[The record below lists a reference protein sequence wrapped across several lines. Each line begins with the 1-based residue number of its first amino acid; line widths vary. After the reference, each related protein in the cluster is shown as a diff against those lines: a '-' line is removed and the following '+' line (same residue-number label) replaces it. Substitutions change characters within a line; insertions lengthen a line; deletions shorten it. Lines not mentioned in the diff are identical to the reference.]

1 MMSPN
6 GARRRCP
13 TAGCQTQNGRS
24 DDEYDSIPLYG
35 SRNASCTRPPVS
47 LSSPRD
53 LSRSSRSMTRSH
65 APTAVGT
72 SPTGLSGAPRRV
84 RVRAR
89 RRAVGPTRRLC
100 FVYIRVQGPGPAGPV
115 AGGPRGRRYGPG
127 NPDPNGWGQEGKGVK
142 FTGFITALSSEIHR
156 KMAVRNSRSS
166 RASCVDV
173 PRSRSRTTPTK

>member
-1 MMSPN
+1 MSPN

-35 SRNASCTRPPVS
+35 SRNTSCTRPPVS

-53 LSRSSRSMTRSH
+53 LLRSSRSMTRSH

-100 FVYIRVQGPGPAGPV
+100 FVYIYYKVPGP
-115 AGGPRGRRYGPG
+115 
-127 NPDPNGWGQEGKGVK
+127 
-142 FTGFITALSSEIHR
+142 
-156 KMAVRNSRSS
+156 M
-166 RASCVDV
+166 
-173 PRSRSRTTPTK
+173 SRSREALRGVNTVRKILLYTTYNRVGKGLIKRVIRYHGCPDPPRTVS

>member
-1 MMSPN
+1 MGFSGLVCKNVHCSGASGAHAPGGQQVSDTVARIAELSARSRDFSMMSPN

-35 SRNASCTRPPVS
+35 SRNTSCTRPPVS

-72 SPTGLSGAPRRV
+72 SGHRRGSRELRGGSECARDVELWVLLDGYASYTSSTSSWTRWPGHGRPSGALV
-84 RVRAR
+84 R
-89 RRAVGPTRRLC
+89 
-100 FVYIRVQGPGPAGPV
+100 F
-115 AGGPRGRRYGPG
+115 
-127 NPDPNGWGQEGKGVK
+127 
-142 FTGFITALSSEIHR
+142 R
-156 KMAVRNSRSS
+156 KS
-166 RASCVDV
+166 
-173 PRSRSRTTPTK
+173 

>member
-1 MMSPN
+1 MRSFSSGLTLATGFSGLVCKSVHSSGASGALVPGGQQVLDTVARIAELSARSRDFSMMSPN

-35 SRNASCTRPPVS
+35 SRNTSCTRPPVS

-89 RRAVGPTRRLC
+89 RRAAGPTRRLC
-100 FVYIRVQGPGPAGPV
+100 FVYI
-115 AGGPRGRRYGPG
+115 
-127 NPDPNGWGQEGKGVK
+127 
-142 FTGFITALSSEIHR
+142 
-156 KMAVRNSRSS
+156 
-166 RASCVDV
+166 
-173 PRSRSRTTPTK
+173 